1 MSDKFLIGN
10 DVVGFEDNGRCR
22 PVSRVTL
29 MVDNEYAYT
38 AGDDTGLELTATC
51 IHATQAMADA
61 LLEKFKGYEY
71 QMFTAEEAGLDPAA
85 ELGDGISVCGVY
97 ATISRISD
105 DGNGFPDVTGPG
117 ESELEDEYPAAGP
130 MTQEIERQLAK
141 TRSLISKSSEEIM
154 LKVEQLDGE
163 LGQTLRVAA
172 DGVTITNAEGDTLT
186 IDGGQIDASKIKTE
200 ELDASKINVDEL
212 NLTGQITWADLDGD
226 TQTTVNNATTTAN
239 NASTTANNANAVANA
254 AYQNASAASSQ
265 VSAWTYPGTTMI
277 NGNSLV
283 TGTVKASYLAGGTV
297 QLLSSDES
305 VSGYMT
311 MTPASTGAYAVELAS
326 YGALRLV
333 SSGTSAAF
341 LGAGGSSGGYGFVQ
355 CGLDGSTPS
364 VLVGGAQLA
373 PAGSGNVSLG
383 SSGHMWSA
391 VYAVSGTIQT
401 SDLTH
406 KEEVEELPEK
416 YLTML
421 DGVTPRR
428 FKLIEGT
435 SGRYHVGFI
444 AQEVEAA
451 MEAAGVSD
459 MEFGGWVKD
468 VDEHGADLYM
478 LRYEEFIGLLLGKL
492 RQLEKRLEALE

>member
-1 MSDKFLIGN
+1 MSDKVRLGLSVGALDVGDIPALI
-10 DVVGFEDNGRCR
+10 
-22 PVSRVTL
+22 SRVTL
-29 MVDNEYAYT
+29 AVDSDNEYT
-38 AGDDTGLELTATC
+38 AGDDTGRTLEATC
-51 IHATQAMADA
+51 PWASQAMAEAVLEKVRAYQYRPYTAQDA
-61 LLEKFKGYEY
+61 L
-71 QMFTAEEAGLDPAA
+71 LDPAA
-85 ELGDGISVCGVY
+85 ELGDGVTVGGIYSVIAQCETQFDRACACAVS
-97 ATISRISD
+97 A
-105 DGNGFPDVTGPG
+105 P
-117 ESELEDEYPAAGP
+117 ELDEIDDEYPYISP
-130 MTQEIERQLAK
+130 QTLQTRRQLAK

-212 NLTGQITWADLDGD
+212 NLTGQITWADLDSS
-226 TQTTVNNATTTAN
+226 TQTTVNNASATAN
-239 NASTTANNANAVANA
+239 AANANANTALA
-254 AYQNASAASSQ
+254 NASAASSQ

-277 NGNSLV
+277 NGSSLV

-297 QLLSSDES
+297 QLLANDES

-326 YGALRLV
+326 YGALRLI

-355 CGLDGSTPS
+355 CGLDGSAAS
-364 VLVGGAQLA
+364 VLIGGTQLS

-383 SSGHMWSA
+383 ASTHLWSS

-406 KEEVEELPEK
+406 KVEVEELPEK
-416 YLTML
+416 YLAML

-428 FKLIEGT
+428 FKLVEGT

-468 VDEHGADLYM
+468 VDEDGKDLYM

>member
-1 MSDKFLIGN
+1 
-10 DVVGFEDNGRCR
+10 
-22 PVSRVTL
+22 
-29 MVDNEYAYT
+29 
-38 AGDDTGLELTATC
+38 
-51 IHATQAMADA
+51 
-61 LLEKFKGYEY
+61 
-71 QMFTAEEAGLDPAA
+71 
-85 ELGDGISVCGVY
+85 
-97 ATISRISD
+97 
-105 DGNGFPDVTGPG
+105 
-117 ESELEDEYPAAGP
+117 
-130 MTQEIERQLAK
+130 
-141 TRSLISKSSEEIM
+141 M

-212 NLTGQITWADLDGD
+212 NLTGQITWADLDSS
-226 TQTTVNNATTTAN
+226 TQTTVNNASATAN
-239 NASTTANNANAVANA
+239 AANANANTALA
-254 AYQNASAASSQ
+254 NASAASSQ

-277 NGNSLV
+277 NGSSLV

-297 QLLSSDES
+297 QLLANDES

-326 YGALRLV
+326 YGALRLI

-355 CGLDGSTPS
+355 CGLDGSAAS
-364 VLVGGAQLA
+364 VLIGGTQLS

-383 SSGHMWSA
+383 ASTHLWSS

-406 KEEVEELPEK
+406 KVEVEELPEK
-416 YLTML
+416 YLAML

-428 FKLIEGT
+428 FKLVEGT

-468 VDEHGADLYM
+468 VDEDGKDLYM

>member
-1 MSDKFLIGN
+1 MSEKFLVGT
-10 DVVGFEDNGRCR
+10 DVVGFEDNGKCR
-22 PVSRVTL
+22 PISRVTL
-29 MVDNEYAYT
+29 MVDNDYAYT

-61 LLEKFKGYEY
+61 LLEKLKGYEY
-71 QMFTAEEAGLDPAA
+71 QMYTAEEAGLDPAA

-97 ATISRISD
+97 STISRISD

-200 ELDASKINVDEL
+200 DLDASKINVDEL
-212 NLTGQITWADLDGD
+212 NLTGQITWADLDSS
-226 TQTTVNNATTTAN
+226 TQTTVNNASATAN
-239 NASTTANNANAVANA
+239 AANANANTALA
-254 AYQNASAASSQ
+254 NASAASSQ

-277 NGNSLV
+277 NGSSLV

-297 QLLSSDES
+297 QLLANDES

-326 YGALRLV
+326 YGALRLI

-355 CGLDGSTPS
+355 CGLDGSAAS
-364 VLVGGAQLA
+364 VLIGGTQLS

-383 SSGHMWSA
+383 ASTHLWSS

-406 KEEVEELPEK
+406 KVEVEELPEK
-416 YLTML
+416 YLAML

-428 FKLIEGT
+428 FKLVEGT

-468 VDEHGADLYM
+468 VDEDGKDLYM

>member
-1 MSDKFLIGN
+1 MSEKFLIGN

-22 PVSRVTL
+22 PISRITL

-51 IHATQAMADA
+51 IHATQAMADE

-105 DGNGFPDVTGPG
+105 DGEGFPDVTGPG

-212 NLTGQITWADLDGD
+212 NLTGQITWADLDSS
-226 TQTTVNNATTTAN
+226 TQTTVNNASATAN
-239 NASTTANNANAVANA
+239 AANANANTALA
-254 AYQNASAASSQ
+254 NASAASSQ

-277 NGNSLV
+277 NGSSLV

-297 QLLSSDES
+297 QLLANDES

-326 YGALRLV
+326 YGALRLI
-333 SSGTSAAF
+333 SSGTSAVF

-355 CGLDGSTPS
+355 CGLDGSAAS
-364 VLVGGAQLA
+364 VLIGGTQLS

-383 SSGHMWSA
+383 ASTHLWSS

-406 KEEVEELPEK
+406 KVEVEELPEK
-416 YLTML
+416 YLAML

-428 FKLIEGT
+428 FKLVEGT

-468 VDEHGADLYM
+468 VDEDGKDLYM

>member
-1 MSDKFLIGN
+1 MSEKFLIGN

-22 PVSRVTL
+22 PISRVTL

-51 IHATQAMADA
+51 IHATQAMADE

-105 DGNGFPDVTGPG
+105 DGEGFPDVTGPG

-212 NLTGQITWADLDGD
+212 NLTGQITWADLDSS
-226 TQTTVNNATTTAN
+226 TQTTVNNASATAN
-239 NASTTANNANAVANA
+239 AANANANTALA
-254 AYQNASAASSQ
+254 NASAASSQ

-277 NGNSLV
+277 NGSSLV

-297 QLLSSDES
+297 QLLANDES

-326 YGALRLV
+326 YGALRLI

-355 CGLDGSTPS
+355 CGLDGSAAS
-364 VLVGGAQLA
+364 VLIGGTQLS

-383 SSGHMWSA
+383 ASTHLWSS

-406 KEEVEELPEK
+406 KVEVEELPEK
-416 YLTML
+416 YLAML

-428 FKLIEGT
+428 FKLVEGT

-468 VDEHGADLYM
+468 VDEDGKDLYM